1 MTSEVFAV
9 YTTSRFDREFKKL
22 AGQHP
27 NLPEHYVGILAVLQS
42 DPHNHTR
49 RHAIKKLTGVPSGDG
64 QWRIRAERFRFRY
77 DIKGRT
83 VYLKACSLRDEST
96 YRR

>member
-1 MTSEVFAV
+1 MTPPAFSVF
-9 YTTSRFDREFKKL
+9 TTSRFDREYKKL
-22 AGQHP
+22 TAYHP
-27 NLPEHYVGILAVLQS
+27 ELPEHYAGILAILQN
-42 DPHNHTR
+42 DPYNYTR
-49 RHAIKKLTGVPSGDG
+49 LHPIKKLVDVPPGQA

-77 DIKGRT
+77 DIEGQK